1 MTTVATRLAA
11 GGLLPAKTKADPAT
25 TESIVARAYQHP
37 ALGDR
42 PVVRLASDRLGEAE
56 DLAMEFLGFESPE
69 VSKRVAVQQREIL
82 SFAAWALIND
92 PENARF
98 ALDLVKQM
106 KKISRRAKS
115 KPGHAWDAYTAIAD
129 ELGRSARHFLPPYWE
144 EVGQT
149 YKELSNQTYA
159 GRALG
164 KSLVAERVHAL
175 ESDRERRRDVVL
187 EFALSG
193 CLSAKA
199 LSEYVQ
205 DLQGQYQPEE
215 AFEIFQDL
223 CTRRTRGG
231 MAPWASLAKDFMKLA
246 KAADLNADEVLER
259 WLEAVIDVPAM
270 ERAPL
275 QFWKSC
281 SKHCKRLVA
290 RNPAFAVA
298 LLQHTKPMDDY
309 RNMGKTE
316 AWLELLDQWGALKFL
331 WEDGYQGAPP
341 LGESVADWLGRLLRN
356 VRPLPDRLLD
366 MFQKLVPRLRAEGVP
381 LLLAEKQRYY
391 YRSIDIDLLE
401 AALANDVPVADP
413 PAGAP
418 IDFQGWL
425 TRENGHEFR
434 NQDVVHATQDD
445 RFRDILLESLDDA
458 LTPRNRQR
466 VYGAYIQSDEQLSFP
481 EAANDRPGIS
491 ELWRQHLASL
501 IDELEQCGAASFIN
515 FSERLFATLWP
526 ESLSRFPDL
535 AGRLT
540 EFNPVNVLVR
550 TLQAGVI
557 DEYGIPA
564 LEEAIEQNEIKI
576 ERATSYFRSSNC
588 NCSLTFP
595 DITLYDQGTAWVVR
609 GTGETTKHELQVPK
623 DCTVEAILVV
633 GNDLVVG
640 CKDKSWR
647 HYFYW
652 ASQPDQV
659 SSTEY
664 GFANACLAVPR
675 EDGGVFLGGRVI
687 YPGDKKRPDSQLFL
701 HDGTRFWICEND
713 YDALSGEYKWKLFEV
728 DPQTGRKQR
737 ESVPAWFETENRERA
752 VFECSQLIPAA
763 PGCAESPL
771 GMQEGML
778 GWKVV
783 QRGDGSYYG
792 EGIDGRRWDQP
803 LIDGK
808 QGAQIP
814 VGLLQQPGTDSY
826 LPVSTQG
833 EGRGAFSCIWDPSGS
848 TVIARLEPFTTRSAA
863 GQSVLL
869 PINYWHLLKP
879 RHEASSRKLRKISLK
894 QCRELFDQA
903 EQDLQQL
910 KQKRI
915 EDRTLKYD
923 DLPMPPMP
931 KLVAAVKKFLPQAPE
946 RMVTGVAGVVGE
958 VTSQILDFNKKL
970 KDLAES
976 AEQESSDASGTLEQA
991 IEAAS
996 HSWNL
1001 PRVTYY
1007 SFDEE
1012 NASLKKHLTAVAAFL
1027 KGETP
1032 AGALP
1037 GSRYVWYQLLE
1048 GMRLQSWRA
1057 YWQATV
1063 TQLEQKTT
1071 KKAHWFELL
1080 ALWSELGLSD
1090 LPGQFAVMEGCPENA
1105 KKDQYGRYDVETN
1118 AGDSHSLQKGKDLFV
1133 ILECNRHG
1141 QMPFEILRY
1150 STAKTPGKPPGIKV
1164 QNIHEL
1170 KPAARSDELQA
1181 LVQAVQEH
1189 NDLALPTPEE
1199 LKTVAEKLVVSPAEI
1214 AMIWLAGL
1222 KMDHYGYN
1230 ILPTEIRNRLGLK
1243 VAEVSAAAQS
1253 LKNLKTELF
1262 TKLCESIV
1270 TPAAAPFAD
1279 DRGPAFDSLIA
1290 AWEAEMPRRLPL
1302 DAGLQKKLSAI
1313 AKESSWRRESQEQ
1326 LLTLATNPGKDS
1338 LLQPHEMRIEY
1349 SEEGHYPDLRIV
1361 ARKQETAIDVGLLKS
1376 IVQLVGLI
1384 HNFTPAGHEA
1394 RASMPALIKQVGKL
1408 LDSPKTLFLLRL
1420 MFLHDYGTNK
1430 IPTPSEWLAQNLGK
1444 GKKEKKHQLLK
1455 YDDELLSAVACD
1467 AIHRVKIAFHP
1478 AALKGP
1484 AELDRML
1491 GILNMNVGEDY
1502 FGNMQDGL
1510 QTVVL
1515 LLSPGFKKLE
1525 TSILASG
1532 YEPDQWLQNP
1542 LNSAPEIVAEIQ
1554 KKNKLTAEAAVLY
1567 TQLLALPDPST
1578 ANLRTWND
1586 WKPAQ
1591 VKKASAEL
1599 IKQELV
1605 MEAKRARAGRNI
1617 FLPGHW
1623 TEQKTPWLPLE
1634 TWKIEHLTEM
1644 DLEVPVPFPAGG
1656 PLVLRPFEELF
1667 AAAWKRV
1674 KAGDAPRYE
1683 EVKRKRTR
1691 K

>member
-11 GGLLPAKTKADPAT
+11 GGLLPAKTKADPTT
-25 TESIVARAYQHP
+25 TESIVARTYQHP
-37 ALGDR
+37 VLGNR
-42 PVVRLASDRLGEAE
+42 CVVRLASDRLGEAE
-56 DLAMEFLGFESPE
+56 DLAMEYLGFETPE
-69 VSKRVAVQQREIL
+69 VSKPVAIQQREIL

-129 ELGRSARHFLPPYWE
+129 ELGSSARHFLPPYWE

-215 AFEIFQDL
+215 AFEIFRDL

-246 KAADLNADEVLER
+246 KAAGLNADEELER

-281 SKHCKRLVA
+281 SKHCQKLVA
-290 RNPAFAVA
+290 RNPAFAIA
-298 LLQHTKPMDDY
+298 LLQHTKPVDDY
-309 RNMGKTE
+309 RNLGKTE
-316 AWLELLDQWGALKFL
+316 AWLELLDQWGTFEFL
-331 WEDGYQGAPP
+331 WEDGHQGAPP
-341 LGESVADWLGRLLRN
+341 LGEPIAVWLGRLLRN

-366 MFQKLVPRLRAEGVP
+366 LFQKLVPRLRAEGTP
-381 LLLAEKQRYY
+381 LALAEKQRYY

-401 AALANDVPVADP
+401 AALANGVLVADP
-413 PAGAP
+413 PAAAP

-425 TRENGHEFR
+425 ARENDHALR
-434 NQDVVHATQDD
+434 NHDIVHAAQDE
-445 RFRDILLESLDDA
+445 RFHDNLLQSLDDA
-458 LTPRNRQR
+458 LTPRNRRR
-466 VYGAYIQSDEQLSFP
+466 VYGAYIQADEQLTFP

-491 ELWRQHLASL
+491 ELWRQHLAGL

-540 EFNPVNVLVR
+540 EFNPVNVLLR

-557 DEYGIPA
+557 DEYGLPA
-564 LEEAIEQNEIKI
+564 LEEAVEQNEIKI
-576 ERATSYFRSSNC
+576 EKSTSYYRNTC
-588 NCSLTFP
+588 NCTLTFP

-609 GTGETTKHELQVPK
+609 GTGKTTKHELQVPK
-623 DCTVEAILVV
+623 DSKVESVHVV
-633 GNDLVVG
+633 GDDLAVG
-640 CKDKSWR
+640 CVDNSWR
-647 HYFYW
+647 HFFFW
-652 ASQPDQV
+652 SSQPDQIR
-659 SSTEY
+659 STEY

-687 YPGDKKRPDSQLFL
+687 YPGDRKGPDSQLFM
-701 HDGTRFWICEND
+701 HDGTRFWICENSND
-713 YDALSGEYKWKLFEV
+713 TPSGEYKWMLFEV
-728 DPQTGRKQR
+728 DPQTGKKLRA
-737 ESVPAWFETENRERA
+737 SMPAWFETENREQA
-752 VFECSQLIPAA
+752 VFECSALIPAA
-763 PGCAESPL
+763 PGCEQSPL
-771 GMQEGML
+771 GIQDGML

-808 QGAQIP
+808 QGAQVP
-814 VGLLQQPGTDSY
+814 VGLLQQPGTDNY
-826 LPVSTQG
+826 LPISTQR
-833 EGRGAFSCIWDPSGS
+833 ELHSNVSCLWDPAGS
-848 TVIARLEPFTTRSAA
+848 TVIARLQPFTTRSAA
-863 GQSVLL
+863 GQTLLL
-869 PINYWHLLKP
+869 PVNYWHLLKP

-915 EDRTLKYD
+915 EDRTLKHD

-931 KLVAAVKKFLPQAPE
+931 KLVAAIKKFLPQAPE
-946 RMVTGVAGVVGE
+946 RMVTGIAEVVGE
-958 VTSQILDFNKKL
+958 VTSLILDFNKKL
-970 KDLAES
+970 KDLAKS
-976 AEQESSDASGTLEQA
+976 AEQESSDASGTSEQV

-1032 AGALP
+1032 ARALP

-1057 YWQATV
+1057 YWHATV
-1063 TQLEQKTT
+1063 SQLEQKST

-1105 KKDQYGRYDVETN
+1105 KQDQYGRYNVETN
-1118 AGDSHSLQKGKDLFV
+1118 AGDSYSLQKGKDLFIV
-1133 ILECNRHG
+1133 LECNRYG
-1141 QMPFEILRY
+1141 GLPFEILRY

-1164 QNIHEL
+1164 QNIRDL
-1170 KPAARSDELQA
+1170 KPTVSSEELTA
-1181 LVQAVQEH
+1181 MVQAVQEH
-1189 NDLALPTPEE
+1189 DELALPTPEE
-1199 LKTVAEKLVVSPAEI
+1199 LKTVAEKLIVSPAEI

-1253 LKNLKTELF
+1253 LKNLNEELF
-1262 TKLCESIV
+1262 AKLCESIV

-1279 DRGPAFDSLIA
+1279 DRGPAFDSLVE
-1290 AWEAEMPRRLPL
+1290 AWEANMPRRLPL
-1302 DAGLQKKLSAI
+1302 DADLQKKLSAI

-1326 LLTLATNPGKDS
+1326 LLALATNPEKDP

-1349 SEEGHYPDLRIV
+1349 TEDGHYPALEIV
-1361 ARKQETAIDVGLLKS
+1361 ARKQETAIDAGLLKS
-1376 IVQLVGLI
+1376 IAQLVGLI
-1384 HNFTPAGHEA
+1384 HNFTPAGHAA
-1394 RASMPALIKQVGKL
+1394 RATMPALIKQVGKL

-1420 MFLHDYGTNK
+1420 VYLHNYGTTKN
-1430 IPTPSEWLAQNLGK
+1430 PAPSEWLNQNLGK
-1444 GKKEKKHQLLK
+1444 GKKEKINQLLR
-1455 YDDELLSAVACD
+1455 YDDDLLSAVACD
-1467 AIHRVKIAFHP
+1467 AIHQVDIAFHP

-1484 AELDRML
+1484 VELDRMQ
-1491 GILNMNVGEDY
+1491 GILNMDVGEDY
-1502 FGNMQDGL
+1502 FGSMQYGL
-1510 QTVVL
+1510 PTVVL

-1525 TSILASG
+1525 KSISASG
-1532 YEPDQWLQNP
+1532 YEPEQWLQNP
-1542 LNSAPEIVAEIQ
+1542 LLTAPEVVAEIQ
-1554 KKNKLTAEAAVLY
+1554 MKNKLTAEAAVLY

-1667 AAAWKRV
+1667 AAAWERV